1 MTVNP
6 TDIITNTIV
15 ESNRPLPVGRA
26 GGGSASVAALVS
38 GGVDSA
44 VSVHLLKEQGIDPHL
59 FYIKIGPDEKTEW
72 NCTSEEDVE
81 ICQWLARKYGL
92 KFDVIDLHKDYWEK
106 VVGYTM
112 DKARQGLTPN
122 PDVMCNKLIKF
133 GCFEEV
139 AGKEFDFTATGHY
152 ATTTTMDGK
161 VWLSTSPDPVK
172 DQTDF
177 LCQISSLQVNKLM
190 FPIGH
195 LWKHQVREIAEQAHL
210 LNAERKDSQGICFL
224 GNIDFRDYIK
234 AHLGENPGDVREIET
249 GHKIGEHKGLWFY
262 TIGQRK
268 GLGFGGGPW
277 FVVKKNLKRN
287 ILFVS
292 HGYDPEKVYKDHLTM
307 NDLHFITENPFEDEA
322 FKQDVQMTAG
332 NPSMRVTFKIR
343 HTPEYLGGV
352 LSLKEDGH
360 WFLQA
365 DRKIHGVAPGQFCVV
380 YDKDHHLCF
389 GGGEIN

>member
-1 MTVNP
+1 MN
-6 TDIITNTIV
+6 
-15 ESNRPLPVGRA
+15 
-26 GGGSASVAALVS
+26 VAALVS

-44 VSVHLLKEQGIDPHL
+44 VSVYQLLEQGIRPHL
-59 FYIKIGPDEKTEW
+59 FYIKIGPDKDTEW

-81 ICQWLARKYGL
+81 ICRWLARK
-92 KFDVIDLHKDYWEK
+92 FDLPFDIVDLHREYWDM

-133 GCFEEV
+133 GCFEQQV
-139 AGKEFDFTATGHY
+139 GKDFDFTATGHY
-152 ATTTTMDGK
+152 ATTTHQDGL

-177 LCQISSLQVNKLM
+177 LAQIDYLQVKKLM

-195 LWKHQVREIAEQAHL
+195 LWKHQVRDIAQRAGL

-234 AHLGENPGDVREIET
+234 AHLGENPGDVRELET
-249 GHKIGEHKGLWFY
+249 GHKIGEHRGLWFY

-268 GLGFGGGPW
+268 GLGFSGGPW
-277 FVVKKNLKRN
+277 FVVKKNVKRN

-292 HGYDPEKVYKDHLTM
+292 HGYDPEKVYKQHIEM
-307 NDLHFITENPFEDEA
+307 NKLHFITANPWDKEPS
-322 FKQDVQMTAG
+322 DVEH
-332 NPSMRVTFKIR
+332 RITFKIR
-343 HTPEYLGGV
+343 HTPEFNSGTISQVNGIW
-352 LSLKEDGH
+352 SIE
-360 WFLQA
+360 A
-365 DRKIHGVAPGQFCVV
+365 DEKIHGVAPGQYCVV
-380 YDKDHHLCF
+380 YDEQHHLCY
-389 GGGEIN
+389 GSGEID

>member
-1 MTVNP
+1 MN
-6 TDIITNTIV
+6 
-15 ESNRPLPVGRA
+15 
-26 GGGSASVAALVS
+26 VAALVS

-44 VSVHLLKEQGIDPHL
+44 LSVHMLKEQGIDPHL
-59 FYIKIGPDEKTEW
+59 FYIKIGPDKDTEW

-92 KFDVIDLHKDYWEK
+92 KLDVIDLHKEYWDK

-112 DKARQGLTPN
+112 EKARKGLTPN

-133 GCFEEV
+133 GCFEDV
-139 AGKEFDFTATGHY
+139 VGKDFDLTATGHY
-152 ATTTTMDGK
+152 ATTTITDALGRELSSEMRGREGTK

-177 LCQISSLQVNKLM
+177 LCQIDSIQVSKLM

-195 LWKHQVREIAEQAHL
+195 LYKHEVRELAERAKL

-249 GHKIGEHKGLWFY
+249 GHKIGEHRGLWFY

-277 FVVKKNLKRN
+277 FVVKKNLRRN

-292 HGYDPEKVYKDHLTM
+292 HGYDPEKVYKDHITM
-307 NDLHFITENPFEDEA
+307 NDFHFITENPWNTFGPHD
-322 FKQDVQMTAG
+322 
-332 NPSMRVTFKIR
+332 VTFKIR
-343 HTPEYLGGV
+343 HTPEYLSGTITHR
-352 LSLKEDGH
+352 EDGK
-360 WFLQA
+360 WYLKA
-365 DRKIHGVAPGQFCVV
+365 DKKIHGVAPGQFCVI
-380 YDKDHHLCF
+380 YDENHHICY
-389 GGGEIN
+389 GSGEID

>member
-1 MTVNP
+1 MN
-6 TDIITNTIV
+6 
-15 ESNRPLPVGRA
+15 
-26 GGGSASVAALVS
+26 VAALVS

-44 VSVHLLKEQGIDPHL
+44 VSVYQLVEQGIRPHL
-59 FYIKIGPDEKTEW
+59 FYIKIGPDKDKEW

-81 ICQWLARKYGL
+81 ICRWLAHKFGL
-92 KFDVIDLHKDYWEK
+92 SFDIIDLHREYWDK

-133 GCFEEV
+133 GCFEQQV
-139 AGKEFDFTATGHY
+139 GKDFDFTATGHY
-152 ATTTTMDGK
+152 ATITHKDGL

-177 LCQISSLQVNKLM
+177 LAQIDYLQVSKLM

-195 LWKHQVREIAEQAHL
+195 LWKHEVREIAQRAGL

-234 AHLGENPGDVREIET
+234 AHLGENPGDVRELET
-249 GHKIGEHKGLWFY
+249 GHKIGEHRGLWFY

-268 GLGFGGGPW
+268 GLGFSGGPW
-277 FVVKKNLKRN
+277 FVVKKNVKRN

-292 HGYDPEKVYKDHLTM
+292 HGYDPEKVYKRHIEM
-307 NDLHFITENPFEDEA
+307 NDLHFITANPWEQEPT
-322 FKQDVQMTAG
+322 DVEH
-332 NPSMRVTFKIR
+332 RITFKIR
-343 HTPEYLGGV
+343 HTPEFNLGTIRQVDGV
-352 LSLKEDGH
+352 WHIE
-360 WFLQA
+360 A
-365 DRKIHGVAPGQFCVV
+365 DEKLHGVAPGQYCVV
-380 YDKDHHLCF
+380 YDEQHHLCY
-389 GGGEIN
+389 GSGEID

>member
-1 MTVNP
+1 M
-6 TDIITNTIV
+6 
-15 ESNRPLPVGRA
+15 R
-26 GGGSASVAALVS
+26 GSSVAALVS

-59 FYIKIGPDEKTEW
+59 FYIKIGPDKDTEW

-81 ICQWLARKYGL
+81 ICQWLARRYGL
-92 KFDVIDLHKDYWEK
+92 KLDVIDLHKEYWEK

-112 DKARQGLTPN
+112 DKARIGLTPN

-139 AGKEFDFTATGHY
+139 AGKDFDFTATGHY
-152 ATTTTMDGK
+152 ATTTTIDGK

-177 LCQISSLQVNKLM
+177 LCQIDSLQVSKLM

-195 LWKHQVREIAEQAHL
+195 LWKHEVRAIAEKAHL

-277 FVVKKNLKRN
+277 FVVKKNIKRN

-292 HGYDPEKVYKDHLTM
+292 HGYDPEKVYKDHIAM
-307 NDLHFITENPFEDEA
+307 NDFHFISGNPFEEA
-322 FKQDVQMTAG
+322 WSEEHDVAKG
-332 NPSMRVTFKIR
+332 MRVMFKIR

-352 LSLKEDGH
+352 LSLKEDGR

-365 DRKIHGVAPGQFCVV
+365 DKKIHGVAPGQFCVV

-389 GGGEIN
+389 GSGEIN

>member
-1 MTVNP
+1 MNISEVKVTTP
-6 TDIITNTIV
+6 PPCG
-15 ESNRPLPVGRA
+15 EVGR
-26 GGGSASVAALVS
+26 GSAIACLVS

-44 VSVHLLKEQGIDPHL
+44 VSVHLLKEQGYDPHL
-59 FYIKIGPDEKTEW
+59 FYIKIGPDKDTEW

-81 ICQWLARKYGL
+81 ICTWLARKYGL
-92 KFDVIDLHKDYWEK
+92 KFDVIDLHRQYWDQ

-112 DKARQGLTPN
+112 DKARLGLTPN

-133 GCFEEV
+133 GCFEQE
-139 AGKEFDFTATGHY
+139 AGKDFDFTATGHY
-152 ATTTTMDGK
+152 AQTYKDEQGR
-161 VWLSTSPDPVK
+161 VWLATSPDPVK

-177 LCQISSLQVNKLM
+177 LCQIDSLQVSKLI

-195 LWKHQVREIAEQAHL
+195 LWKHEVREIAERANL
-210 LNAERKDSQGICFL
+210 LNASRKDSQGICFL

-292 HGYDPEKVYKDHLTM
+292 HGYDPERVYKDHLEMT
-307 NDLHFITENPFEDEA
+307 DFHFITANPWA
-322 FKQDVQMTAG
+322 DVQEAG
-332 NPSMRVTFKIR
+332 QGSAQAPGASHPVTFKIR
-343 HTPEYLGGV
+343 HTPEFLTGQLRCDDEGTW
-352 LSLKEDGH
+352 H
-360 WFLQA
+360 LQA
-365 DRKIHGVAPGQFCVV
+365 DAKIHGVAPGQFCVI
-380 YDKDHHLCF
+380 YDADHHLCY
-389 GGGEIN
+389 GSGEIV

>member
-1 MTVNP
+1 M
-6 TDIITNTIV
+6 
-15 ESNRPLPVGRA
+15 SK
-26 GGGSASVAALVS
+26 SSVAALVS

-59 FYIKIGPDEKTEW
+59 FYIKIGPDKDTEW

-92 KFDVIDLHKDYWEK
+92 KLDVIDLHKEYWDK

-112 DKARQGLTPN
+112 EKARIGLTPN

-139 AGKEFDFTATGHY
+139 AGKDFDYTATGHY
-152 ATTTTMDGK
+152 ATTTKIGDQ

-177 LCQISSLQVNKLM
+177 LCQINSLQVSKLM

-195 LWKHQVREIAEQAHL
+195 LWKHQVREIAEKAHL

-277 FVVKKNLKRN
+277 FVVKKNIKRN

-292 HGYDPEKVYKDHLTM
+292 HGYDPEKVYKDHVTM
-307 NDLHFITENPFEDEA
+307 NDFHFISGNPFAEGWGDER
-322 FKQDVQMTAG
+322 TG
-332 NPSMRVTFKIR
+332 MRVTFKIR
-343 HTPEYLGGV
+343 HTPEYLPGT
-352 LSLKEDGH
+352 LSVRDDGTYH
-360 WFLQA
+360 LQA
-365 DRKIHGVAPGQFCVV
+365 DQKIHGVAPGQFCVV
-380 YDKDHHLCF
+380 YDQEHHLCF
-389 GGGEIN
+389 GSGEIN

>member
-1 MTVNP
+1 M
-6 TDIITNTIV
+6 
-15 ESNRPLPVGRA
+15 GK
-26 GGGSASVAALVS
+26 SVAALVS

-59 FYIKIGPDEKTEW
+59 FYIKIGPDKDTEW

-81 ICQWLARKYGL
+81 ICQWLARRYGL
-92 KFDVIDLHKDYWEK
+92 KFDVIDLHKEYWDK

-133 GCFEEV
+133 GCFEDV
-139 AGKEFDFTATGHY
+139 AGKDFDYTATGHY
-152 ATTTTMDGK
+152 ATTSVVGDK

-177 LCQISSLQVNKLM
+177 LCQIDSLQVSKLL

-195 LWKHQVREIAEQAHL
+195 LWKHEVREVAEKAHL

-234 AHLGENPGDVREIET
+234 AHLGEHPGDVREIET

-268 GLGFGGGPW
+268 GLGFGAGPW

-292 HGYDPEKVYKDHLTM
+292 HGYDPEKVYKDHITM
-307 NDLHFITENPFEDEA
+307 NDFHFITENPLQSEVFRRGTEPLNVYEG
-322 FKQDVQMTAG
+322 KNG
-332 NPSMRVTFKIR
+332 NELRVTFKIR
-343 HTPEYLGGV
+343 HTPEYLTGTFTQ
-352 LSLKEDGH
+352 KEDGTY
-360 WFLQA
+360 FLQA
-365 DRKIHGVAPGQFCVV
+365 DQKIHGVAPGQFCVV
-380 YDKDHHLCF
+380 YDADHHLCF
-389 GGGEIN
+389 GSGEIN

>member
-44 VSVHLLKEQGIDPHL
+44 VSVHVLKEQGIDPHL

-177 LCQISSLQVNKLM
+177 LCQISSLQVNKLL

-307 NDLHFITENPFEDEA
+307 NDFHFITENPFEDEA

-365 DRKIHGVAPGQFCVV
+365 DRKIHGVAPGQFCMV

-389 GGGEIN
+389 GSGEIN

>member
-1 MTVNP
+1 MN
-6 TDIITNTIV
+6 
-15 ESNRPLPVGRA
+15 
-26 GGGSASVAALVS
+26 VAALVS

-44 VSVHLLKEQGIDPHL
+44 VSVYQLLEQGFRPHL
-59 FYIKIGPDEKTEW
+59 FYIKIGPDKDTEW

-81 ICQWLARKYGL
+81 ICRWLARK
-92 KFDVIDLHKDYWEK
+92 FDLPFDIVDLHREYWDM

-133 GCFEEV
+133 GCFEQQV
-139 AGKEFDFTATGHY
+139 GKDFDFTATGHY
-152 ATTTTMDGK
+152 ATITHQDGL

-177 LCQISSLQVNKLM
+177 LAQIDYLQVKKLM

-195 LWKHQVREIAEQAHL
+195 LWKHQVRDIAQRAGL

-234 AHLGENPGDVREIET
+234 AHLGENPGDVRELET
-249 GHKIGEHKGLWFY
+249 GHKIGEHRGLWFY

-268 GLGFGGGPW
+268 GLGFSGGPW
-277 FVVKKNLKRN
+277 FVVKKNVKRN

-292 HGYDPEKVYKDHLTM
+292 HGYDPEKVYKQHIEM
-307 NDLHFITENPFEDEA
+307 NKLHFITANPWDKE
-322 FKQDVQMTAG
+322 
-332 NPSMRVTFKIR
+332 PSDLEHRITFKIR
-343 HTPEYLGGV
+343 HTPEFNSGTISQVNGIWRI
-352 LSLKEDGH
+352 K
-360 WFLQA
+360 A
-365 DRKIHGVAPGQFCVV
+365 DEKIHGVAPGQYCVV
-380 YDKDHHLCF
+380 YDEQHHLCY
-389 GGGEIN
+389 GSGEID

>member
-1 MTVNP
+1 MN
-6 TDIITNTIV
+6 
-15 ESNRPLPVGRA
+15 
-26 GGGSASVAALVS
+26 VAALVS

-44 VSVHLLKEQGIDPHL
+44 VSVYQLVEQGIRPHL
-59 FYIKIGPDEKTEW
+59 FYIKIGPDKDKEW

-81 ICQWLARKYGL
+81 ICRWLAHKFGL
-92 KFDVIDLHKDYWEK
+92 SFDIIDLHREYWDM

-133 GCFEEV
+133 GCFEQQV
-139 AGKEFDFTATGHY
+139 GKDFDFTTTGHY
-152 ATTTTMDGK
+152 ATITHKDGL

-177 LCQISSLQVNKLM
+177 LAQIDYLQVSKLM

-195 LWKHQVREIAEQAHL
+195 LWKHEVREIAQRAGL

-234 AHLGENPGDVREIET
+234 AHLGENPGDVRELET
-249 GHKIGEHKGLWFY
+249 GHKIGEHRGLWFY

-268 GLGFGGGPW
+268 GLGFSGGPW
-277 FVVKKNLKRN
+277 FVVKKNVKRN

-292 HGYDPEKVYKDHLTM
+292 HGYDPEKVYKRHIEM
-307 NDLHFITENPFEDEA
+307 NDLHFITANPWEQEPT
-322 FKQDVQMTAG
+322 DVEH
-332 NPSMRVTFKIR
+332 RITFKIR
-343 HTPEYLGGV
+343 HTPELNSGTIRQVDGV
-352 LSLKEDGH
+352 WHIE
-360 WFLQA
+360 A
-365 DRKIHGVAPGQFCVV
+365 DEKLHGVAPGQYCVV
-380 YDKDHHLCF
+380 YDEQHHLCY
-389 GGGEIN
+389 GSGEID